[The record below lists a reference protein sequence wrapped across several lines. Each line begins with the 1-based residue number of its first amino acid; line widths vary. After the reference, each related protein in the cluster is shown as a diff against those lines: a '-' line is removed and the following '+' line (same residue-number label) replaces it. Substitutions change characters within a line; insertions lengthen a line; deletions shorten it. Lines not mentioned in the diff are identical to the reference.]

1 MVEGQGHPGRHDA
14 GHLPIQHIARQA
26 VGGNT
31 EAQHAARQWARFA
44 DLHLMAKPV
53 EVPGAGEARG
63 TGTDH
68 QHLLAAGGG
77 GGCRLPATGQRL
89 IAEEA
94 FDGVNGDGI
103 IHLGT
108 VAGRFAGVITD
119 PPVDCRQGIFF
130 DQSLPGRLKAARFGQ
145 GKPGL
150 DVLASRAG
158 MVARWQGRPPNG

>member
-1 MVEGQGHPGRHDA
+1 MAE
-14 GHLPIQHIARQA
+14 PI
-26 VGGNT
+26 
-31 EAQHAARQWARFA
+31 
-44 DLHLMAKPV
+44 
-53 EVPGAGEARG
+53 EVPGAGEAGG

-68 QHLLAAGGG
+68 QHLLAAGRG
-77 GGCRLPATGQRL
+77 RWHRQPAPGQRL
-89 IAEEA
+89 VAEEA
-94 FDGVNGDGI
+94 LDGVDGDGI

-130 DQSLPGRLKAARFGQ
+130 DQSLPGRLKAACFGQ
-145 GKPGL
+145 CKPSL